1 MKARVS
7 EQQSIFSRTGKPVK
21 GTLSTSVRNH
31 LLICGHQVAS
41 EDFRIFGNE
50 CNKSILELKEK
61 LFTKRNKPSFNKN

>member
-31 LLICGHQVAS
+31 LLICDHQVAS

-50 CNKSILELKEK
+50 CNKSILE
-61 LFTKRNKPSFNKN
+61 